1 MISVRKHIY
10 NFPWVNMVH
19 LLLLEPL
26 VAPNTAFSF
35 GDVNASNFHVSV
47 LVLHYIQEK
56 LWSQWDP
63 QFKQKIHTTIVF
75 KCDKAFPDL
84 IVKLY
89 VLSVIRKH
97 TFYNFDETVS
107 NNSNIL
113 TTLIEVLTTCLF
125 PKKYWP
131 YLHLSDWKG
140 SHQIKKMWWSTIK
153 YQFLPPPLTELFLK
167 SKKIRKLYLLMYS
180 QIFKS
185 TPAFQLC
192 FYCGRSEI

>member
-1 MISVRKHIY
+1 MISGRKHIY
-10 NFPWVNMVH
+10 EFPWVNMVH

-26 VAPNTAFSF
+26 VAPNAAFSF

-56 LWSQWDP
+56 LWSQLDP

-75 KCDKAFPDL
+75 KCNKAFPDL

-89 VLSVIRKH
+89 VLSIIRKH

-107 NNSNIL
+107 NKSHIL
-113 TTLIEVLTTCLF
+113 TALIEVLTTCLV

-140 SHQIKKMWWSTIK
+140 EPSKKKLLWSTIK
-153 YQFLPPPLTELFLK
+153 DKFLPPPLTELFLK
-167 SKKIRKLYLLMYS
+167 SKNIRKTLS
-180 QIFKS
+180 FN
-185 TPAFQLC
+185 AFAN
-192 FYCGRSEI
+192 F